1 MPLLLPNRSTWPIL
15 PLAAAALAAMLGGC
29 GDDPPTAELRGEAL
43 GTTFSIQLVV
53 PEAGF
58 DRRTLRDGI
67 LESLED
73 IDRQFSTWRDD
84 SEISRF
90 NASRDTGWQ
99 DASADV
105 CRAVA
110 RALAISAATG
120 GAFDITVAPL
130 VEAWGFGARPAARK
144 PEQGRLRSL
153 QRIVGYE
160 NVETDCL
167 QPALRKREPELAID
181 LSGYAKGLAAD
192 VLAQVIE
199 ARGLGRYLVE
209 IGGEIRARGHN
220 SRNRPWTIAI
230 EHPLDPDGEPVALVP
245 VWDGG
250 LATSGDYRNTVE
262 YDGDRYSHILDPRS
276 GRPVANDLTSVTVLA
291 DSAADADAYAT
302 ALLVLGRQEG
312 LTFARQAGLA
322 ALLQFRN
329 AGGLEQLTTPAF
341 DSRTASR

>member
-1 MPLLLPNRSTWPIL
+1 
-15 PLAAAALAAMLGGC
+15 MLGGC
-29 GDDPPTAELRGEAL
+29 GDGPPTAELRGEAL
-43 GTTFSIQLVV
+43 GTTFSIQLVM

-58 DRRTLRDGI
+58 DRRALRDDI

-73 IDRQFSTWRDD
+73 VDRHFSTWRDD
-84 SEISRF
+84 SGISRF

-99 DASADV
+99 DAAADV

-144 PEQGRLRSL
+144 PDQERLRSL
-153 QRIVGYE
+153 QQIVGYG
-160 NVETDCL
+160 NVETDCRR
-167 QPALRKREPELAID
+167 PALRKRAPEVAID
-181 LSGYAKGLAAD
+181 LSGFAKGLAAD
-192 VLAQVIE
+192 VLTQIIE
-199 ARGLGRYLVE
+199 ARGFTRYLVE
-209 IGGEIRARGHN
+209 IGGEIRAHGHN

-230 EHPLDPDGEPVALVP
+230 ENPLDPHGEPVALVP
-245 VWDGG
+245 VTDGG

-262 YDGDRYSHILDPRS
+262 YAGERYGHVLDPRS
-276 GRPVANDLTSVTVLA
+276 GLPVANDLVSVTVLA

-302 ALLVLGRQEG
+302 ALLVLGRQDG
-312 LTFARQAGLA
+312 LQFARQAGLA
-322 ALLQFRN
+322 ALLQARS